1 MYLQLVHDLDV
12 VKSAYIDVIEHTPD
26 IDRYARWRYGFH
38 PSDDLL
44 QSYMDKDEMYIL
56 TDGAETAGMVVISM
70 SQGEDYQAVSWQE
83 DLADDQVAVLHLLAV
98 CPAFRGRSL
107 GLRILEEAMDLALK
121 KGKKVLRLDT
131 LKSNIPAQSMYDKA
145 GFSFRGEQKICIEEL
160 GCIDFYY
167 YEKLLGT
174 EAEYRIGVPDV

>member
-1 MYLQLVHDLDV
+1 
-12 VKSAYIDVIEHTPD
+12 
-26 IDRYARWRYGFH
+26 
-38 PSDDLL
+38 
-44 QSYMDKDEMYIL
+44 
-56 TDGAETAGMVVISM
+56 M
-70 SQGEDYQAVSWQE
+70 SQGKDYQAVSWQE

-167 YEKLLGT
+167 YEKCRDRG
-174 EAEYRIGVPDV
+174 RVSDRCP